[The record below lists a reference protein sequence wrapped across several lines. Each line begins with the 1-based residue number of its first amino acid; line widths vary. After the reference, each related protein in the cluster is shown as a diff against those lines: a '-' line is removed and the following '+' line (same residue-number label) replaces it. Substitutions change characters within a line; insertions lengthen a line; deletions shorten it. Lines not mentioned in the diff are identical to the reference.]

1 MVPLEKSW
9 GRLGSQDS
17 VSQDKQM
24 RVKNELSKGD
34 MKGAKLKVRILKG
47 EFEELPGARGA
58 PFSRGA
64 TVNLKPESQ
73 NSSCK
78 LFPGSAINLPSENK
92 PLVCL
97 NGILS

>member
-24 RVKNELSKGD
+24 RVENELSKGD
-34 MKGAKLKVRILKG
+34 TKGAKLKVRILKG

-58 PFSRGA
+58 
-64 TVNLKPESQ
+64 TVNLKPASQ